1 MRNVFLGP
9 LLHWIVIMALIALG
23 WIGGIFRFHVIE
35 FNPFVIILILVV
47 VLALFLVLRTSSP
60 ELRITRD
67 PVSDHT
73 DDGSA
78 ID

>member
-1 MRNVFLGP
+1 MKNVFLGP
-9 LLHWIVIMALIALG
+9 LLHWIIIVTLIALG

-35 FNPFVIILILVV
+35 FNPFVTILILVV
-47 VLALFLVLRTSSP
+47 VLALILVLRTSRP

-73 DDGSA
+73 DDGSE
-78 ID
+78 II